1 MKVGIKCPHE
11 CPLARHDFGV
21 FDETGTEVCRGS
33 LSEERWPGTR
43 ALYVAEV
50 ELEAP
55 AEEGLH
61 TWTVKPLPAGDGTA
75 HVEGSA
81 SFGVRAVSH
90 PEYVV
95 TVEAVDQAS
104 QTPIPGARVV
114 MHPYKA
120 VTDERGVAE
129 VRVAKGAYRL
139 FVSQTK
145 YLTFGQPVDVAAD
158 MTARAELCEEPV
170 RERN

>member
-1 MKVGIKCPHE
+1 
-11 CPLARHDFGV
+11 
-21 FDETGTEVCRGS
+21 
-33 LSEERWPGTR
+33 
-43 ALYVAEV
+43 
-50 ELEAP
+50 
-55 AEEGLH
+55 
-61 TWTVKPLPAGDGTA
+61 
-75 HVEGSA
+75 
-81 SFGVRAVSH
+81 VRTVSH

-104 QTPIPGARVV
+104 QTPISGARVV

-145 YLTFGQPVDVAAD
+145 YLTFGVPVEVSAD
-158 MTARAELCEEPV
+158 ITARAELCEEPV